1 MTSFIKIKR
10 YDKFYIVKRRVDVCN
25 KRELINQGKFKLEVS
40 CACHLSKMT
49 NNMLSKR
56 NLKMKQ
62 HSFFYIMTDQ
72 LPLSI
77 E

>member
-40 CACHLSKMT
+40 CACLFVEDD
-49 NNMLSKR
+49 
-56 NLKMKQ
+56 KQ
-62 HSFFYIMTDQ
+62 YVVKTK
-72 LPLSI
+72 P
-77 E
+77 ENETA